1 MNKTAKMLRELI
13 PWAEPIDHETFR
25 YYLNRSA
32 QLAKLHFAAN
42 QAVLAFDGK
51 HTKLTPIQRTMME
64 RLEEAVKEG

>member
-1 MNKTAKMLRELI
+1 MNRTVKMLREVV
-13 PWAEPIDHETFR
+13 PWAEPLDHDTFR

-42 QAVLAFDGK
+42 QVVLAFGGK
-51 HTKLTPIQRTMME
+51 YTKLTPIQQTMME